1 MLYFLLSMVVF
12 LHHNFRIEFF
22 KAIFLWVLFCPST
35 EGALGR
41 KDTVGG
47 QDSMAL
53 IEEVSPG
60 RTYTH
65 IWRIPDL
72 FFATLTGR
80 VV

>member
-1 MLYFLLSMVVF
+1 MLYFLLSLVVF
-12 LHHNFRIEFF
+12 LYHNFRIEFF

-53 IEEVSPG
+53 IEEVSAG
-60 RTYTH
+60 RTY
-65 IWRIPDL
+65 INGEFQI
-72 FFATLTGR
+72 FFSQQP
-80 VV
+80 